1 MKNRVQ
7 EQNQDDFSATV
18 KKLNHLTWKEGY
30 DLIHAFCYT
39 NTKLDLQL
47 IQEIMELENKDFID
61 LFLREYILF
70 DEEDKAYLETC
81 INLNLNNS
89 NTEYVSDLIYFAN
102 DLSLNLKYKEVIALI
117 NRYASDENYLV
128 LAALVYVSNNIKYYY
143 IEDIVSS
150 FTKVVNSK
158 DYFQSEQILASLTLY
173 RITRK
178 KHYLDLIAEL
188 IDYDKENL
196 VFLTNL
202 LGEESYQEAY
212 FDLTEINRKIPQ
224 CRNGKKD
231 ISEGL

>member
-1 MKNRVQ
+1 MKKQHNKEDLDIVKEVKR
-7 EQNQDDFSATV
+7 DKFSQIV
-18 KKLNHLTWKEGY
+18 KRLNYLSWKEGY
-30 DLIHAFCYT
+30 EIIHDFCYS
-39 NTKLDLQL
+39 NIKLDLN
-47 IQEIMELENKDFID
+47 IIKEILALENKDFID

-70 DEEDKAYLETC
+70 DEDDKAYLEFF

-89 NTEYVSDLIYFAN
+89 NTEYASDLIYFAN
-102 DLSLNLKYKEVIALI
+102 DLSLNLKYKEVLELI

-128 LAALVYVSNNIKYYY
+128 LAAIVYVSNNIKYYY

-178 KHYLDLIAEL
+178 KLYLDFIVEL

-202 LGEESYQEAY
+202 LGEESYQEKY
-212 FDLTEINRKIPQ
+212 FDLTEIKSKITIKQ
-224 CRNGKKD
+224 
-231 ISEGL
+231 